1 MARELSQ
8 EALEL
13 VNPLDGPIPG
23 GSLTNSPNSKQ
34 PWEQPPEMTGLTEA
48 TEKVFLSLL
57 EEENLETVVDLMA
70 KEMPISDIAQTLL
83 FTGFVK
89 GKFNPD
95 LMTLLIEPTMY
106 MLLAIAE
113 KVGISNP
120 IIYKDEHMDREEMD
134 AEDIAE
140 DVRITKNF
148 QDELRRPQSLA
159 DLKPT
164 VSSATIPPELIE
176 KLEEVDTSKIEA
188 SLLGRPVEEE
198 EVTEDVDSL
207 LQRK

>member
-13 VNPLDGPIPG
+13 INPLAGPIPG
-23 GSLTNSPNSKQ
+23 GSLTNSPDSKQ
-34 PWEQPPEMTGLTEA
+34 AWEQPPEMTGLTEA

-57 EEENLETVVDLMA
+57 EEENLETVVNLMV
-70 KEMPISDIAQTLL
+70 KETPISDIAQMLL
-83 FTGFVK
+83 FTGFAK

-113 KVGISNP
+113 KVGIDP
-120 IIYKDEHMDREEMD
+120 IIYKDEHLDREESD
-134 AEDIAE
+134 AEDIQANIMATE
-140 DVRITKNF
+140 NLSS
-148 QDELRRPQSLA
+148 ELRNPRQFS

-198 EVTEDVDSL
+198 EVTEDIDSL

>member
-13 VNPLDGPIPG
+13 INPLDGPIPG
-23 GSLTNSPNSKQ
+23 GSLTNSPDSKQ
-34 PWEQPPEMTGLTEA
+34 AWEQPPEMTGLTEA

-57 EEENLETVVDLMA
+57 EEENLETVVNLMV
-70 KEMPISDIAQTLL
+70 KETPISDIAQMLL
-83 FTGFVK
+83 FTGFAK

-113 KVGISNP
+113 KVGIDP
-120 IIYKDEHMDREEMD
+120 IIYKDEHLDREESD
-134 AEDIAE
+134 AEDIQANIMATE
-140 DVRITKNF
+140 NLSS
-148 QDELRRPQSLA
+148 ELRNPRQFS

-188 SLLGRPVEEE
+188 SLLGRPIEEE
-198 EVTEDVDSL
+198 EVTEDIDSL

>member
-13 VNPLDGPIPG
+13 VNPLSGPIPG

-34 PWEQPPEMTGLTEA
+34 AWEQPPEMTGLTEA

-70 KEMPISDIAQTLL
+70 KEMPISDIAQMLL

-113 KVGISNP
+113 KVGIPNP
-120 IIYKDEHMDREEMD
+120 TIYKDEHMDREEMD
-134 AEDIAE
+134 AEDVAE

-148 QDELRRPQSLA
+148 QDELRRPQSLS

-164 VSSATIPPELIE
+164 VSSATIPPELIA
-176 KLEEVDTSKIEA
+176 KLDDVDVTEIQE
-188 SLLGRPVEEE
+188 SLLGRPVEE